1 MVKRK
6 YVLCTHLTCS
16 IQPVCNSVSDVV
28 ENADK
33 TEPISVL
40 WPCLL
45 DLSEHLAE
53 NTGNQRVIISLYSNK
68 IY

>member
-1 MVKRK
+1 MFYARASHALFSL
-6 YVLCTHLTCS
+6 YVIACMY
-16 IQPVCNSVSDVV
+16 DVV